1 MSIPK
6 KKNFDLVSVK
16 NLNDV
21 KILKRVKEMLLFIFA
36 RYGVL

>member
-21 KILKRVKEMLLFIFA
+21 KISKRVKEMLSVKTV
-36 RYGVL
+36 VLR